1 METEVE
7 TKQTL
12 PDHVLEYIA
21 TIFAFDVLCNALEDA
36 VSEATEGKK
45 EQKLALSLSNY
56 LGDIWNRSILAN
68 DLEEKVYIGRGQVD
82 LEGIASALTSDEM
95 TKDFIENGISAC
107 QDAIEESFVDI
118 CEKVYSRFSQ
128 IVELIGQD
136 TYSSAL
142 SVDLEEYD
150 VTATVLACGLMMRCY
165 LEAMREKFY
174 GESEY
179 PEDFLDV
186 QKETWKGLSWLE
198 DTVYYFNSEIIR
210 QLAIMCRHI
219 QPLSIVRGMQYVYHS
234 LPNLLKAHIGGV
246 DIYIDDLVT
255 EKIED
260 LEYLECLLTL
270 EKEEAKNWFH
280 NQQKRLVS
288 NRLAEL
294 LGKRIIINTPDMS
307 EAILDAG
314 QIPYCLSIEETL
326 EYLESRQEG
335 TLYLRMFQV
344 LELFLEQ
351 VLFFSMKY
359 PADMLTEYIL
369 SGGDDK
375 EEDWKVIRDLQD
387 EEKEELHIGDL
398 FESIILGTYQPSQK
412 EVDDIVNYTEND
424 TDSNSDAESD
434 DYDNLKDNFDHE
446 EEEKVVDL
454 LNPDTVESTRDYFM
468 DLYKEYQE
476 SRNMNYKS
484 SNFDTFIMDGA
495 YIKQFEYVGGSDV
508 TSYFKVEIDGDYY
521 NTYYNYGRVYV
532 RDQND
537 PVNYDTDWKLEK
549 ENGES
554 IRSRIKQCEKIYL
567 YRVSYGF
574 IHSIIKDMIEY
585 ALSLFEDMYIDEK
598 LIQNARELI
607 REEWKRVGN
616 KGWRAKKPV
625 EINLKVY
632 KKMFE
637 NISTILMNL
646 VGNLKP
652 KNLEDLKF
660 SLEETDGDEEFLAG
674 VMGLAKLMYPMFILM
689 VQSDVNSVL
698 DEGYDM
704 YVEVSEDISTE
715 DLLYA
720 LHLAL
725 YAFWDYRSPLT
736 EEKWF
741 SNLNSEID
749 AVDPL
754 RKIRLYIKNA
764 MEGTLESWNSLRELY
779 TYIKYEWEEPSMYC
793 INLKYQLLNDT
804 DHLTDDEYDSY
815 NAIFHAYEG
824 SLAGMGRMVRCYMAL
839 YPVVLQ
845 IEAY

>member
-21 TIFAFDVLCNALEDA
+21 TLCAFDALCNALLDA
-36 VSEATEGKK
+36 VEGATKGKK
-45 EQKLALSLSNY
+45 DKCLAGSLSNY
-56 LGDIWNRSILAN
+56 LEDIWHRSLLAN
-68 DLEEKVYIGRGQVD
+68 DLEEIAYTNQDQVD
-82 LEGIASALTSDEM
+82 LSAIANEFTSDET
-95 TKDFIENGISAC
+95 TKDFIYVGISLC
-107 QDAIEESFVDI
+107 QDIIELSLIDI
-118 CEKVYSRFSQ
+118 CENVYSRFSQ

-136 TYSSAL
+136 TYSSTL
-142 SVDLEEYD
+142 SADLEEYD
-150 VTATVLACGLMMRCY
+150 VTVTVLASGLLMRCY

-186 QKETWKGLSWLE
+186 QKETWKGLRWLE
-198 DTVYYFNSEIIR
+198 DTEYDFNSEATR

-219 QPLSIVRGMQYVYHS
+219 QPLSIVSGMKHVYHS

-246 DIYIDDLVT
+246 DIYIDDLVA

-270 EKEEAKNWFH
+270 EKTEAKDWFH
-280 NQQKRLVS
+280 SQKKTLIS
-288 NRLAEL
+288 NKLAEL

-314 QIPYCLSIEETL
+314 QIPYCLSFEETL
-326 EYLESRQEG
+326 EYLESGQEG

-344 LELFLEQ
+344 LELFLEH

-359 PADMLTEYIL
+359 PADMLTEHIL

-387 EEKEELHIGDL
+387 EEKEEFHVGDL

-412 EVDDIVNYTEND
+412 EVDDIVDYTEND
-424 TDSNSDAESD
+424 IDSNSDT
-434 DYDNLKDNFDHE
+434 DYDDLMDNFDHE
-446 EEEKVVDL
+446 EEEKLVDL
-454 LNPDTVESTRDYFM
+454 LDPDTIESTRDYFM

-508 TSYFKVEIDGDYY
+508 TSYYKVEIDGDYY

-537 PVNYDTDWKLEK
+537 PVNFDTDWKLEK

-567 YRVSYGF
+567 YRVSYDF
-574 IHSIIKDMIEY
+574 IHSMMKDMIEY
-585 ALSLFEDMYIDEK
+585 ALSLFEDMYTDEK

-607 REEWKRVGN
+607 REEWKRAGD

-637 NISTILMNL
+637 NIGTILMNL

-652 KNLEDLKF
+652 KNLDDLKF
-660 SLEETDGDEEFLAG
+660 YLEKTDRDEEFLAG

-704 YVEVSEDISTE
+704 YVEVSEDTSTE
-715 DLLYA
+715 DLLYV

-741 SNLNSEID
+741 SNLKSEID

-754 RKIRLYIKNA
+754 RKIELYIQNA
-764 MEGTLESWNSLRELY
+764 MKGTLESWSTLRELY
-779 TYIKYEWEEPSMYC
+779 TYIKYEWEEPSRYC

-804 DHLTDDEYDSY
+804 DHLTDKEYDSY

-824 SLAGMGRMVRCYMAL
+824 SLAGMERIVRCYMAL
-839 YPVVLQ
+839 YPVVLE
-845 IEAY
+845 IEAYQM